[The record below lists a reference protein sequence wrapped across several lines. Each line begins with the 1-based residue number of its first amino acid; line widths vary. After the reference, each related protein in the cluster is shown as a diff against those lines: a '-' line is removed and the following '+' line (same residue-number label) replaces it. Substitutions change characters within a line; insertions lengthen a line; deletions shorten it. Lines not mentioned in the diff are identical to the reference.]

1 MGARQKNVVYCSSLS
16 CNASRE
22 VARRLRKEAQLS
34 DVFVLEG
41 GWEAWMKKKMNKT
54 PNAQRPT
61 SNVERLEHSTLGVER
76 SALDVRRFLWRIL
89 DFALA
94 GIFIYAGALKA
105 IDPVQF
111 ASDIDNYKLLPWPV
125 SVAVAFYLPWL
136 EIFCALGLVFRFL
149 YRGALSILSASIV
162 VFTLAT
168 IAAKVRGLDIT
179 CGCFGH
185 ASQNWSFPAHLITNL
200 AILAG
205 LLALLFKAMSRNR
218 VQKAV

>member
-1 MGARQKNVVYCSSLS
+1 
-16 CNASRE
+16 
-22 VARRLRKEAQLS
+22 
-34 DVFVLEG
+34 
-41 GWEAWMKKKMNKT
+41 MNRT
-54 PNAQRPT
+54 PNIEHSSPAAAGT
-61 SNVERLEHSTLGVER
+61 SNIELPSSVGS
-76 SALDVRRFLWRIL
+76 VRVWRVFSRIL
-89 DFALA
+89 DFVLA

-105 IDPVQF
+105 FDPVQF

-125 SVAVAFYLPWL
+125 SVALAFYLPWL
-136 EIFCALGLVFRFL
+136 EIFCAVGLVFRFS

-185 ASQNWSFPAHLITNL
+185 ASQHWSFPAHLLTNL

-205 LLALLFKAMSRNR
+205 LLLLSFKATSGNRLRN
-218 VQKAV
+218 AV

>member
-1 MGARQKNVVYCSSLS
+1 
-16 CNASRE
+16 
-22 VARRLRKEAQLS
+22 
-34 DVFVLEG
+34 
-41 GWEAWMKKKMNKT
+41 MNQT

-61 SNVERLEHSTLGVER
+61 LERRGDVALHQTSNKNVSHL
-76 SALDVRRFLWRIL
+76 LWRIV
-89 DFALA
+89 DFAVA

-125 SVAVAFYLPWL
+125 SVALAFYLPWL
-136 EIFCALGLVFRFL
+136 EIFCALGLVFRFF
-149 YRGALSILSASIV
+149 YRGALSILTASIV

-185 ASQNWSFPAHLITNL
+185 ASQHWSFPAHLATNL
-200 AILAG
+200 AILVA
-205 LLALLFKAMSRNR
+205 LLALFFAYARKRGIR
-218 VQKAV
+218 QQ